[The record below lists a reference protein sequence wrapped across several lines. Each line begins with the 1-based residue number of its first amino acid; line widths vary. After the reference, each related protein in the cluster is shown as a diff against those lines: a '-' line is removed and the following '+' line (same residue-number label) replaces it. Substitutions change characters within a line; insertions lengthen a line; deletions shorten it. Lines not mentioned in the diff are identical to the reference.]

1 MLDGQV
7 TPKLLQDQLSMIAQQ
22 QQLLQ
27 SLQHQQLQ
35 LQAAQQHHTQQM
47 QLMQQGALHA
57 TSAPLSVGPQSSAAP
72 QPAAGTANGSGPIIS
87 EQLATLALTQGG
99 DPALKGDDAST
110 VQDWAYLIMIFL
122 AKHFKA
128 DRMRDHRGVSLLE
141 VLLR

>member
-99 DPALKGDDAST
+99 DPALPLLPQLPGSSAAAPAASAPYT
-110 VQDWAYLIMIFL
+110 TTGF
-122 AKHFKA
+122 
-128 DRMRDHRGVSLLE
+128 SL
-141 VLLR
+141 